1 MSLTRISLSALAL
14 FLVQAPSQLV
24 AVSTAQPTSNSS
36 VLQVCTNQQTGV
48 ALTGDIELMLVMDNS
63 KSLKNSDPSGRRFL
77 QVRQMLRSVYD
88 RISTSRNPRDVR
100 FSLVTFA
107 NSARTVIPLASAEV
121 LRDSNLQ
128 ALGDRVERAAP
139 GDQGYTDYV
148 AALGTAIGE
157 MESADDKHCR
167 VIVWFTDGAYWP
179 REGAEGATTQGGIL
193 REKVCEDGGFSDRL
207 RRNNINL
214 FPLYFEPDKYD
225 EAEDPQASKDVMAH
239 LTGDQNAFDKDPYR
253 AGRPC
258 DSMPAQIGQVLAA
271 SDVDELGQ
279 FFADLPNIIEGGE
292 PVACP
297 TKDGQIASVPLPAGR
312 YIAQISI
319 VKYSTSGVELR
330 PENLLA
336 RQPDGS
342 EGSLSQ
348 YFSGKDGRYLATPA
362 AVGLL
367 SGWTIEGSG
376 EEHCIRAFPQT
387 GLTVQILKQG
397 DSTTLV
403 PIGDSKQLLQGEDL
417 VSSES
422 DVDLPVIRL
431 LDNANCETRSGYSTD
446 LDGLNRAYALLTSKG
461 SGVICVTPEN
471 SEVFAGGIK
480 LIVVR
485 EGIPLVRCRELKIS
499 RSGANDYVN
508 EDRMETSTVCEI
520 DFADSGAK
528 FLEAPSRLDSI
539 LNSNEATSCNIDLAG
554 SSIKRDTEGQSE
566 FLSVR
571 LMLQKNVETTC
582 DLFKQLE
589 FSFLDAD
596 GVKQTEKILLTIHLG
611 LQPAPNRLVARIAT
625 VALVAGLLAFALFI
639 LRRMT
644 IAAAALIPAKKMCA
658 VRFGAQAIRGVDGR
672 VSLSVDGRQLRDVR
686 IDMER
691 VDRASVEGTES
702 KLAFR
707 DLSDELVITREMPPL
722 RVMLREPWAWI
733 DDSRRYVVH
742 PKGRRSPANKNLVA
756 PFPEAIV
763 ALDDGLVKGSE
774 NERAISVW
782 VIKQKGSS
790 EGDQI
795 AVEEFLK
802 ENGLPVVDELLQ
814 ELGVDDEPQPNQLGS
829 NEASPPPEAKP
840 PADSSGGGLPL
851 PPDW

>member
-1 MSLTRISLSALAL
+1 
-14 FLVQAPSQLV
+14 
-24 AVSTAQPTSNSS
+24 
-36 VLQVCTNQQTGV
+36 
-48 ALTGDIELMLVMDNS
+48 
-63 KSLKNSDPSGRRFL
+63 
-77 QVRQMLRSVYD
+77 
-88 RISTSRNPRDVR
+88 
-100 FSLVTFA
+100 
-107 NSARTVIPLASAEV
+107 
-121 LRDSNLQ
+121 
-128 ALGDRVERAAP
+128 
-139 GDQGYTDYV
+139 
-148 AALGTAIGE
+148 
-157 MESADDKHCR
+157 
-167 VIVWFTDGAYWP
+167 
-179 REGAEGATTQGGIL
+179 
-193 REKVCEDGGFSDRL
+193 
-207 RRNNINL
+207 
-214 FPLYFEPDKYD
+214 
-225 EAEDPQASKDVMAH
+225 
-239 LTGDQNAFDKDPYR
+239 
-253 AGRPC
+253 
-258 DSMPAQIGQVLAA
+258 
-271 SDVDELGQ
+271 
-279 FFADLPNIIEGGE
+279 
-292 PVACP
+292 
-297 TKDGQIASVPLPAGR
+297 
-312 YIAQISI
+312 
-319 VKYSTSGVELR
+319 
-330 PENLLA
+330 
-336 RQPDGS
+336 
-342 EGSLSQ
+342 
-348 YFSGKDGRYLATPA
+348 
-362 AVGLL
+362 
-367 SGWTIEGSG
+367 
-376 EEHCIRAFPQT
+376 
-387 GLTVQILKQG
+387 VQILKQG

-403 PIGDSKQLLQGEDL
+403 PIGDSKQLLEGEDL
-417 VSSES
+417 VSAES
-422 DVDLPVIRL
+422 DDKVPVIRL
-431 LDNANCETRSGYSTD
+431 LVNANCETRSGFSTD
-446 LDGLNRAYALLTSKG
+446 LDGLNRAYAVLTSQG

-471 SEVFAGGIK
+471 SNVFAGGIE

-485 EGIPLVRCRELKIS
+485 EGIPLVRCDELKIR

-508 EDRMETSTVCEI
+508 EDRMETSTVCKI

-528 FLEAPSRLDSI
+528 FLEASRLDSI
-539 LNSNEATSCNIDLAG
+539 LNSNEATSCNIDLSG
-554 SSIKRDTEGQSE
+554 STIKRDTEGQSE

-571 LMLQKNVETTC
+571 LMLQKNVETKC
-582 DLFKQLE
+582 NLSKQLE
-589 FSFLDAD
+589 VSFLDAD
-596 GVKQTEKILLTIHLG
+596 GEKQTIEIPLTIQLR
-611 LQPAPNRLVARIAT
+611 LQPAPNRLRARIAT

-644 IAAAALIPAKKMCA
+644 IAAAALITAKKMCA
-658 VRFGAQAIRGVDGR
+658 VRFGVQAMRGVDSR

-691 VDRASVEGTES
+691 VDRASVDGTDS

-814 ELGVDDEPQPNQLGS
+814 ELGVDEERQPNQRGS